1 MAIVATPRVYCFA
14 AGFTNRF
21 KNNDKPDEVFFKD
34 FTDTI
39 TFKSDPNDTAS
50 KTMAGLCKTTTDAK
64 VNQRLDGDESPY
76 AGFATFVRPSQ
87 LANITAGAGIVV
99 TPTLRSPNNNGLGT
113 NGEGIYDLQIS
124 SPLVVPIDTD
134 DLLMAKDYLVRR
146 TTGIVPALN
155 TVDDLVDADPPSL
168 PPNPLTVLLD
178 KIVAELNTT
187 QTQLKELA
195 LLYKDERLNIADV
208 VQTVEQPA
216 NWSSKWLPC
225 DGREIQ
231 QSAYPAL
238 FAIIGNS
245 FGVAATPGYFR
256 LPNYRNK
263 FLRGYNSN
271 IGVPSSLSG
280 SDTASI
286 SIGVV
291 NLPAHK
297 HSITNLNTTSNG
309 GHSHNITTGRHSTNS
324 GGIVESTDVSIS
336 GSGAQTGSTP
346 DHQHTVSGDT
356 NDTGGG
362 QNIIVDTVPS
372 HFPIYFKIKVL

>member
-14 AGFTNRF
+14 TGFTNRF

-64 VNQRLDGDESPY
+64 VNQRIDGDEAPY
-76 AGFATFVRPSQ
+76 TGFATFVRPSQ
-87 LANITAGAGIVV
+87 LAKITAGNGIVIV
-99 TPTLRSPNNNGLGT
+99 RTLRTPNNNGLGT
-113 NGEGIYDLQIS
+113 NGAGVEDLEIRS
-124 SPLVVPIDTD
+124 TVVVPINTD

-146 TTGIVPALN
+146 TTGTVPALN

-178 KIVAELNTT
+178 KMVAELNNT

-195 LLYKDERLNIADV
+195 LLYQDERLNIADV
-208 VQTVEQPA
+208 VQTIQQPA

-245 FGVAATPGYFR
+245 FGTAATPGYFR

-263 FLRGYNSN
+263 FLRGFNSN
-271 IGVPSSLSG
+271 IGVPSSSSG

-297 HSITNLNTTSNG
+297 HSITNLNTTANG
-309 GHSHNITTGRHSTNS
+309 GHRHSITTGGDSGTS
-324 GGIVESTDVSIS
+324 GGIIESTNVSLP
-336 GSGAQTGSTP
+336 GSGADTNDVP

-356 NDTGGG
+356 DDTGGG
-362 QNIIVDTVPS
+362 QNINVDTVPS